1 MKGGVDAIVLASA
14 RFMIPAIAL
23 FALALLVRGAAGGG
37 VGALAGLAFALLIA
51 VHALVY
57 GARAARTALP
67 PAAARLLFAA
77 GIVCVFTA
85 DLTARS
91 AQVAEAGLFLICATG
106 AALVLSVL
114 IARAP
119 TLRDGE

>member
-1 MKGGVDAIVLASA
+1 MKGGVDAVALASA
-14 RFMIPAIAL
+14 RFMTPAIAL
-23 FALALLVRGAAGGG
+23 FALALLARDAPGDG

-77 GIVCVFTA
+77 GIAGVFGA

-91 AQVAEAGLFLICATG
+91 AQVAEAGLFLIG
-106 AALVLSVL
+106 AAGASLVLFVL

-119 TLRDGE
+119 TLRDAE